1 MSMQAVERDSTISA
15 MADAPA
21 TRTVVT
27 FVIPVRHPDNAR
39 NWPALIA
46 RLAETARS
54 IAAQTDDG
62 WRGISAANTGAE
74 LPPLPAGFEIVRV
87 PFPPNPLYD
96 LTEANRQAA
105 YDAVRF
111 DKGR

>member
-1 MSMQAVERDSTISA
+1 MSMQAVERESNISA
-15 MADAPA
+15 LADAPP

-62 WRGISAANTGAE
+62 WRAIVVANSGAE
-74 LPPLPAGFEIVRV
+74 LPPLPAGFDTVRV
-87 PFPPNPLYD
+87 TFPPNPLYD
-96 LTEANRQAA
+96 LTNDNREAV
-105 YDAVRF
+105 YDA
-111 DKGR
+111 